1 MATIQAGTRFGAA
14 SQRGWQYRLHLDAP
28 LLITLIAAAVLAAV
42 VLVRFMYDM
51 STAMRE
57 MTGYVGSLSR
67 DVSSMNTSMAQ
78 MSLEVASMNQSIQR
92 IEGSMRGMGQAISQG
107 SEQFQQWNPAD
118 MMKQV
123 VPGTGKPMR

>member
-1 MATIQAGTRFGAA
+1 MTTKSMQ
-14 SQRGWQYRLHLDAP
+14 
-28 LLITLIAAAVLAAV
+28 ITLIAAAVLAAV

-107 SEQFQQWNPAD
+107 SEQFQQWNPGD

-123 VPGTGKPMR
+123 VPGAGKPMR